1 MYIDIPSTLFVTAS
15 LLTVNLKRL
24 SIEMI
29 PVAITSSTQMRIVS
43 RSVGSM
49 DASSS
54 AVAGALEG
62 REDREEGRLL
72 GFFAESFLWY
82 LSMRPH
88 TYINA

>member
-1 MYIDIPSTLFVTAS
+1 MYIDIPSTLFITAS

-54 AVAGALEG
+54 AVAGGPLRGERIG
-62 REDREEGRLL
+62 RKADCLDFSLKVSYGILV
-72 GFFAESFLWY
+72 
-82 LSMRPH
+82 
-88 TYINA
+88 